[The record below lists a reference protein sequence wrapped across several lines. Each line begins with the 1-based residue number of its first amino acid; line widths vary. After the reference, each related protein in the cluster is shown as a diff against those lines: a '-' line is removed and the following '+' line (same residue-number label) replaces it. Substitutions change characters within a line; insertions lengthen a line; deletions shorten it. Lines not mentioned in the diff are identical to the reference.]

1 MIVCS
6 GIQTEGGLAR
16 HPQQVHQQHP
26 QLVKHQPEELE
37 HYGIPGRLVLSG
49 KAEKEQWRAA
59 MERSKRVLTSQEQ
72 AMEEYLRRQRK
83 EAEKHIRNSP
93 LLSRRGADT
102 HPGRQGGIVSM
113 PGTPTGSR
121 RNGARHRGVVLQDPV
136 PTGRNSRAGSLERQA
151 CKPGFQDSRAG
162 TADTVSDSEYMRGNF
177 RPSPA
182 KDNSRS
188 LPKGT
193 SALNYGLLMGQIQ
206 QKRAARQ
213 KTDGSV
219 SDSNYS
225 TYGELRGGWLQPAST
240 YSGWS
245 HKEERGSMESIN
257 SINSISSSIKAA
269 RSHGLTQANL
279 LQHQL
284 ETHQAVQVNP
294 ARALSR

>member
-1 MIVCS
+1 MKAGV
-6 GIQTEGGLAR
+6 GGR
-16 HPQQVHQQHP
+16 
-26 QLVKHQPEELE
+26 EELE
-37 HYGIPGRLVLSG
+37 HYGIPGRLVLS
-49 KAEKEQWRAA
+49 ARQEKEQWRAA

-72 AMEEYLRRQRK
+72 AMEQYLRRQRK

-93 LLSRRGADT
+93 LLTRRGGADT
-102 HPGRQGGIVSM
+102 HPGRQGGIASM

-121 RNGARHRGVVLQDPV
+121 RGNAARQRGVVLKEPV
-136 PTGRNSRAGSLERQA
+136 ASGRSSRAGSLERQA
-151 CKPGFQDSRAG
+151 GKPVVQNPRTG
-162 TADTVSDSEYMRGNF
+162 TADTVSDSEYMKGTF
-177 RPSPA
+177 RPSPG

-219 SDSNYS
+219 SDSHYS

-245 HKEERGSMESIN
+245 HTTEERGSMESVN

-269 RSHGLTQANL
+269 RSHSLTKANL

-284 ETHQAVQVNP
+284 EANQPNSTIN
-294 ARALSR
+294 R